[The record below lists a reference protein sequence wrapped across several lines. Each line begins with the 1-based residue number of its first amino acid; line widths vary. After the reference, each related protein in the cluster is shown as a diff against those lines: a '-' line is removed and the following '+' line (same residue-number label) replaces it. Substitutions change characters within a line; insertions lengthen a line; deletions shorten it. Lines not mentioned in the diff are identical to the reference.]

1 MVLGATSISPDRPI
15 QTVKDRQ
22 LDADNMPDSS
32 SIKVNAPRRAALIWT
47 LAQIAIVWTV
57 SDIGFYLLLPML
69 GLQPSYNE
77 ASIAITLYYI
87 FWVGITVIT
96 FWPLYTSWS
105 LYGRW
110 ATFEN
115 RVSSYVVWSISF
127 AACILFAA
135 YVLPL
140 LPPPA
145 WTEPWNP
152 PEVRVAT
159 PWYFLPKSIEIL
171 FQQLLVVA
179 LILALSAQQYSI
191 RKISAYCALAFGAAH
206 VFLALDEVP
215 LRYVIRFMIAATA
228 FGVVFPYLILRV
240 PNGFAYSYI
249 VHWLY
254 YAVTVS
260 MPRLFSSSPT

>member
-1 MVLGATSISPDRPI
+1 MLGATSISPDRPI

-110 ATFEN
+110 AS
-115 RVSSYVVWSISF
+115 R
-127 AACILFAA
+127 
-135 YVLPL
+135 
-140 LPPPA
+140 
-145 WTEPWNP
+145 EPR
-152 PEVRVAT
+152 EQLCCLVHFFCCLHIVRG
-159 PWYFLPKSIEIL
+159 
-171 FQQLLVVA
+171 
-179 LILALSAQQYSI
+179 I
-191 RKISAYCALAFGAAH
+191 RPS
-206 VFLALDEVP
+206 P
-215 LRYVIRFMIAATA
+215 IAATSLDRTLEPTR
-228 FGVVFPYLILRV
+228 GQGRYPVVFSAKIHRDP
-240 PNGFAYSYI
+240 
-249 VHWLY
+249 
-254 YAVTVS
+254 
-260 MPRLFSSSPT
+260 FSATSSRCSHSCSIGPAI